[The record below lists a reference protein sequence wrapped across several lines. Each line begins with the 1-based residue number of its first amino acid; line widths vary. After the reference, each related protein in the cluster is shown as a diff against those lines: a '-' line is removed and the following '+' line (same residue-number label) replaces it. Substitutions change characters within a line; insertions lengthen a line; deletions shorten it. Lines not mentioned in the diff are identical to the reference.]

1 MNVGQT
7 IEVRLTAIRY
17 AARDINLFEFSG
29 IGPGSL
35 PAAAPGAHV
44 DLHLPG
50 GLVRQYSLVETGAD
64 LATYTV
70 GIKRE
75 AQSRGGSS
83 FVFDRL
89 KVGDVLSVSPPRNNF
104 RLEESAPASIFVAG
118 GIGITPIHAMMR
130 RLSEIGRPWNLY
142 YACRSRA
149 DLPGFGM
156 LSRMSPEQV
165 HLHIDDESAGTFL
178 DLDAVVAAA
187 PPGAHLY
194 CCGPA
199 PMLSA
204 FEKATAAWPAD
215 RVHVEHF
222 AAREAVQSTRHFVV
236 RLSRSNREFT
246 VPAGKTILGVLRA
259 AGMRVAF
266 SCEEGVCGACE
277 TAVLSGIPEHRDSI
291 LTASE
296 RAANDT
302 MMICCGGAR
311 SDVLLLD
318 L

>member
-1 MNVGQT
+1 MNEGQK

-17 AARDINLFEFSG
+17 AARDINLFEFSRLDA
-29 IGPGSL
+29 GSL

-50 GLVRQYSLVETGAD
+50 GMVRQYSLVEPGED
-64 LATYTV
+64 LSTYTV

-75 AQSRGGSS
+75 AQSRGGSN

-89 KVGDVLSVSPPRNNF
+89 KVGDVLAISPPRNHF
-104 RLEESAPASIFVAG
+104 RLEESAPASIFVSG

-130 RLSEIGRPWNLY
+130 RLSEIGRPWKLY

-149 DLPGFGM
+149 DLPAFGM
-156 LSRMSPEQV
+156 LSRVSPE
-165 HLHIDDESAGTFL
+165 HLHLHVDDESSGAFL
-178 DLDAVVAAA
+178 DIAAIVAAA

-222 AAREAVQSTRHFVV
+222 SAREAVQSTRDFVV
-236 RLSRSNREFT
+236 RLSRSNREFP

-259 AGMRVAF
+259 AGLNVAF

-277 TAVLSGIPEHRDSI
+277 TAVLSGIPEHHDSI
-291 LTASE
+291 LTAGE
-296 RAANDT
+296 RAKNDT

-311 SDVLLLD
+311 SDLLVLD

>member
-1 MNVGQT
+1 MNEGQK

-17 AARDINLFEFSG
+17 AARDINLFEFSR
-29 IGPGSL
+29 IGGGSL
-35 PAAAPGAHV
+35 PAAAPGAHI

-50 GLVRQYSLVETGAD
+50 NLVRQYSLVEAGDD
-64 LATYTV
+64 LAAYTV
-70 GIKRE
+70 GIKRD
-75 AQSRGGSS
+75 AHSRGGSS

-89 KVGDVLSVSPPRNNF
+89 KVGDVLAISPPRNHF
-104 RLEESAPASIFVAG
+104 RLEEAAPASILVAG

-130 RLSEIGRPWNLY
+130 RLSEIGRPWKLH

-149 DLPGFGM
+149 DLPDFGM
-156 LSRMSPEQV
+156 LSELSAEQF
-165 HLHIDDESAGTFL
+165 HLHVDDESPGTFL

-204 FEKATAAWPAD
+204 FEKATAALPAD

-222 AAREAVQSTRHFVV
+222 TAREAGQSSRDFVV

-259 AGMRVAF
+259 AGLNVAF

-277 TAVLSGIPEHRDSI
+277 TAVLSGIPEHHDSI
-291 LTASE
+291 LTAAE
-296 RAANDT
+296 RARNDT

-311 SDVLLLD
+311 SDLLVLD